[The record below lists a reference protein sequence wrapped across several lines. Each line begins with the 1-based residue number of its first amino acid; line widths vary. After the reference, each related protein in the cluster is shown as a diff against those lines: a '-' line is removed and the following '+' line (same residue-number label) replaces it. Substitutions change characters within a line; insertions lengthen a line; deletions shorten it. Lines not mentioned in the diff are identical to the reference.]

1 MAKVITTELQHSG
14 ASGANI
20 TLDSSKN
27 VTCENNLTV
36 DGTTTLTGAV
46 TLPDD
51 TVTIAD
57 LAATGTA
64 SASTF
69 LRGDNAWATT
79 PKGWEQVSRST
90 GLSGDQD
97 IETTSLFDGTYN
109 QIMICL
115 EHVDPSVDGT
125 DLGMR
130 FKIDGAYKDTS
141 GDYRTS
147 CRQWESDLSTLKD
160 LRHAG
165 ASDFKVVWNLGNA
178 SDEWSCGRIWINGPN
193 SSTTYKTAY
202 WQWWGIDKEGHALM
216 SYGSGVCVAGSNP
229 LQGVRVYGNY
239 LGNLGSSIISTYGM
253 KL

>member
-1 MAKVITTELQHSG
+1 
-14 ASGANI
+14 
-20 TLDSSKN
+20 
-27 VTCENNLTV
+27 
-36 DGTTTLTGAV
+36 
-46 TLPDD
+46 
-51 TVTIAD
+51 
-57 LAATGTA
+57 
-64 SASTF
+64 
-69 LRGDNAWATT
+69 
-79 PKGWEQVSRST
+79 
-90 GLSGDQD
+90 
-97 IETTSLFDGTYN
+97 
-109 QIMICL
+109 MICL
-115 EHVDPSVDGT
+115 EHVDPSLDGT